1 MVPPL
6 IKISGSATVCQHF
19 YDTKGISKN
28 SYYKN
33 RKQKKITVIFNI
45 SLLLITNKKKKKQS
59 NLYLNIYHN

>member
-19 YDTKGISKN
+19 YDTKGISEN

-33 RKQKKITVIFNI
+33 HRKKNYSDFQYKFALDN
-45 SLLLITNKKKKKQS
+45 
-59 NLYLNIYHN
+59 